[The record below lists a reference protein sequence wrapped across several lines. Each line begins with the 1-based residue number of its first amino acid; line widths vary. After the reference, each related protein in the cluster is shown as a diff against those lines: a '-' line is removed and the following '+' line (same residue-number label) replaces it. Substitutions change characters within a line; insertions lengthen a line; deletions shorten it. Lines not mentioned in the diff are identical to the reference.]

1 MENIKLEYKSTF
13 ESPIRFC
20 NLGENHPDNY
30 YMNKCRIILN
40 NLFDKESYKIL
51 NRGGGGGGGQGCG
64 YVWNSYEYIEDFI
77 QKEIVIT
84 VTHDGNKVDIEIHYD
99 KSNFSQKF
107 IEIMEEKIKG
117 EFLDDQ
123 TVYTK
128 IIQTEM
134 EDINDENYTHYRD
147 YINEIFNYFNKPN
160 YQFCNTTNSSE
171 LFKCIYVN
179 NYQINNYDIKVKII
193 VSRFVIYIYID
204 AYNNNL
210 NKIGFDIID
219 FENYFKII

>member
-13 ESPIRFC
+13 YSPIRFC

-30 YMNKCRIILN
+30 YMNKCRVILN

-51 NRGGGGGGGQGCG
+51 NREGGGGGGQGYG

-84 VTHDGNKVDIEIHYD
+84 VTHDANEVDIEIHYD
-99 KSNFSQKF
+99 KSNFSQKY
-107 IEIMEEKIKG
+107 IENIKEKIKG
-117 EFLDDQ
+117 TFLDDQ

-128 IIQTEM
+128 IIQIGM
-134 EDINDENYTHYRD
+134 EDINDIHYRD
-147 YINEIFNYFNKPN
+147 YIIKIFNYFNKPN
-160 YQFCNTTNSSE
+160 YQFSNTTNSSE
-171 LFKCIYVN
+171 LFKWIYVN

-193 VSRFVIYIYID
+193 VSQSIIYIYVD

-219 FENYFKII
+219 FEKYLDNI